1 MPHTLDELMLG
12 SITVIM
18 SERID
23 IPCFNWAM
31 GAVGA
36 GVARHRAGAHG
47 RRKTGI
53 RKPTRSITKTDRS
66 TTTADRS
73 TTTTKI
79 SAASTRRYNSKAA
92 KIF

>member
-31 GAVGA
+31 ATVGA
-36 GVARHRAGAHG
+36 GVARHRAGAQW
-47 RRKTGI
+47 
-53 RKPTRSITKTDRS
+53 TKKDR
-66 TTTADRS
+66 D
-73 TTTTKI
+73 TK
-79 SAASTRRYNSKAA
+79 AN
-92 KIF
+92 